1 MKKIIVLVL
10 FIVLIL
16 SLLLFRNRIALKIF
30 YISEANRLIKYYN
43 NVINHNFDEDDKFAK
58 RLTGYKSDRLDITYA
73 INNYF
78 DVLGKSIDSKINSQS
93 MRFES
98 YVYLGEYDKPIIH
111 GLKDF
116 CAEEISKIL
125 NDDDILLYKSGKLFE
140 KIAKEIEQNDNIFHK
155 SDNLK
160 EEWYINNINDIVIE
174 LPYNVYMNFLCEKVN
189 VKNEILKI
197 ISISL
202 YNNKNN
208 NLRCNF
214 KYKQL
219 NGEIKVEKDRIAYL
233 YDDNTK
239 ISIPAIDGLFI
250 EDIQNAELTF
260 GQHDYDAEVE
270 RIRKEYPL
278 EGPSTFTNAWEAE
291 AQGYTYEPSK
301 VMTVEEIYESL
312 INKYNESTASDAK
325 EKVALFEDLL
335 RHTIEGSK

>member
-16 SLLLFRNRIALKIF
+16 SLLLFGNRITLKIF

-78 DVLGKSIDSKINSQS
+78 DVLEKSVNSKINSQS

-239 ISIPAIDGLFI
+239 ISIPAIDELFI

-270 RIRKEYPL
+270 RIREEYPL
-278 EGPSTFTNAWEAE
+278 EGPSTFTNAWEE
-291 AQGYTYEPSK
+291 EIQGITYEPSK
-301 VMTVEEIYESL
+301 VLTMEEMYRTLLEIFR
-312 INKYNESTASDAK
+312 ESTDSEAK
-325 EKVALFEDLL
+325 KQVEILEEKLEELADNN
-335 RHTIEGSK
+335 